1 MFLKS
6 THPFQ
11 PKRLP
16 LKRIKRSSF
25 KRTLIRAKK
34 ELHLFENLLQR
45 IPNPYAL
52 LTSLLATE
60 AMAALES
67 QKIRISVEK
76 FFLLYLT
83 HSKKNKNL
91 LLPIYYYSALKRAC
105 RAIYT
110 QRINKK
116 MLCAIHELVKKG
128 APHYIQVGSYRTKQ
142 NWIGPEGCKKE
153 QAFFF
158 PPSPKTMRSAM
169 QNLLQYCE
177 KKERNPLIQIAI
189 IIAQFLII
197 HPFRD
202 GNGRVARILIP
213 LLFYQKKIL
222 PYPLLFFSRY
232 LKDHR
237 VAYFQN
243 LFDITGKN
251 KWEQWVQFFLKGIIL
266 QVGKERHKAEKIYRL
281 YLKLLRKLSVQY
293 PRQSFLFFLFSQ
305 PVFSRSYFI
314 QRYSQ
319 DVLKDLEGLK
329 IIKPF
334 KKGYYF
340 FPALL
345 KIVK

>member
-1 MFLKS
+1 ML
-6 THPFQ
+6 
-11 PKRLP
+11 
-16 LKRIKRSSF
+16 
-25 KRTLIRAKK
+25 
-34 ELHLFENLLQR
+34 LHFENLLQR
-45 IPNPYAL
+45 LPKPYEL
-52 LTSLLATE
+52 LASLLATE

-67 QKIRISVEK
+67 QKILVSVEE

-91 LLPIYYYSALKRAC
+91 LLPIYYYTALKKAC
-105 RAIYT
+105 RTIYT
-110 QRINKK
+110 QRIDKE

-128 APHYIQVGSYRTKQ
+128 APHYIQAGRYRTKQ

-177 KKERNPLIQIAI
+177 KKEKDLLTQIAI

-213 LLFYQKKIL
+213 LLLYQKKIL

-237 VAYFQN
+237 VKYFQN
-243 LFDITGKN
+243 LFDITGKD
-251 KWEQWVQFFLKGIIL
+251 KWEQWVQFFLKGIIQ
-266 QVGKERHKAEKIYRL
+266 QVGKEQQKAEKIYHL
-281 YLKLLRKLSVQY
+281 YLKLQRKLSKRY
-293 PRQSFLFFLFSQ
+293 PRPSFLFFLFSQ

-314 QRYSQ
+314 QRYSR
-319 DVLKDLEGLK
+319 DILKNLEELK

-334 KKGYYF
+334 KKGYYL

-345 KIVK
+345 QIVKNKNPER